1 MASFL
6 SPLRSFPFPFLLLPL
21 LPFFF
26 FPPLLPFFFFRPRDE
41 SELLLLLPLLLDG
54 DRCLRAGG
62 DRDRDLPP
70 RALGTE
76 IGAGAGA
83 GAAGAAAGA
92 GAGAGS
98 GLLSPRRLCAS
109 RTGLR
114 LRLPLLPLPRPD
126 AGVGRRGRQTHPKK
140 AHNMKGVHPRTC
152 NALRGHRHNQMLMNY
167 IMNKVVRVVL
177 KKGGRQEARGTGTWL
192 CGKKKEHRARR
203 APHCDPSDPTCTVPP
218 G

>member
-41 SELLLLLPLLLDG
+41 SELLLSLPLELLLLLLLLLLPLLLDG

-114 LRLPLLPLPRPD
+114 LRLPLLSLPRPD
-126 AGVGRRGRQTHPKK
+126 AGVGRTGRKIPSKDGSQVSQHETGASSHGQRSSWAP
-140 AHNMKGVHPRTC
+140 PQP
-152 NALRGHRHNQMLMNY
+152 NANELHH
-167 IMNKVVRVVL
+167 
-177 KKGGRQEARGTGTWL
+177 E
-192 CGKKKEHRARR
+192 
-203 APHCDPSDPTCTVPP
+203 
-218 G
+218 

>member
-1 MASFL
+1 MTVLLQDVEHAADSLVRLLMCSCRWLQRTTGAALASFL

-41 SELLLLLPLLLDG
+41 SELLPSLLLELLLLLLLLLLDG

-92 GAGAGS
+92 GVGAGS

-126 AGVGRRGRQTHPKK
+126 AGVGRTGRQTHPKK
-140 AHNMKGVHPRTC
+140 AHNMKGVHPRTG
-152 NALRGHRHNQMLMNY
+152 NALGGHHRNQTRMN
-167 IMNKVVRVVL
+167 
-177 KKGGRQEARGTGTWL
+177 
-192 CGKKKEHRARR
+192 
-203 APHCDPSDPTCTVPP
+203 
-218 G
+218 